1 MHDDD
6 EVTQEPEAST
16 DDESRQEKAAVDL
29 PEGGAAVDPATAK
42 VGHITPKPH
51 VRE

>member
-1 MHDDD
+1 MNDD
-6 EVTQEPEAST
+6 EVTQEPETSPE
-16 DDESRQEKAAVDL
+16 DDARQEKAAIDA
-29 PEGGAAVDPATAK
+29 PEVGATVDPDAAK